1 MGLLQVMVLME
12 LLMEEDNIRSPKLIF
27 LKDILETKVRKEQE
41 LAYYQKKL
49 EELEVKMGYLRQDI
63 NLTNTI
69 INIIEEEQVIDFK
82 EQMEKR
88 LLIKDPK

>member
-1 MGLLQVMVLME
+1 
-12 LLMEEDNIRSPKLIF
+12 MEEDNIRSQKLIF

-49 EELEVKMGYLRQDI
+49 EELEVKISYLRQDI

-69 INIIEEEQVIDFK
+69 INIIEEEKVIDFK

-88 LLIKDPK
+88 LLE

>member
-1 MGLLQVMVLME
+1 
-12 LLMEEDNIRSPKLIF
+12 MEEDNIRSQKLIF

-49 EELEVKMGYLRQDI
+49 EELEVKMSYLRQDI

-69 INIIEEEQVIDFK
+69 INIIEEEKVIDFK

-88 LLIKDPK
+88 LLE

>member
-1 MGLLQVMVLME
+1 
-12 LLMEEDNIRSPKLIF
+12 MEEDNIRSPKLIF
-27 LKDILETKVRKEQE
+27 LKDIHETKVRKEQE
-41 LAYYQKKL
+41 LEYYQKKL

>member
-1 MGLLQVMVLME
+1 
-12 LLMEEDNIRSPKLIF
+12 MEEDNIRSPKLIF
-27 LKDILETKVRKEQE
+27 LKDILETKARKEQE

>member
-1 MGLLQVMVLME
+1 
-12 LLMEEDNIRSPKLIF
+12 MEESNIRSPKLIF

-49 EELEVKMGYLRQDI
+49 EELQVKMDYLRKDI

-69 INIIEEEQVIDFK
+69 ITIIEDEKVIDFK
-82 EQMEKR
+82 EQMEKK
-88 LLIKDPK
+88 LLE